1 MRSLAE
7 MELSDL
13 LVAPSD
19 EEHALRI
26 AELNASPDAGSPEG
40 IERIQHT
47 EELQAFGK
55 SLETFRFS
63 TQRTSERRLRS
74 RVRHPK
80 AMPAPANGK
89 G

>member
-13 LVAPSD
+13 LIAPSD

-26 AELNASPDAGSPEG
+26 TELEASPDASSPEV
-40 IERIQHT
+40 IEQIRHT
-47 EELQAFGK
+47 KELHAFGK
-55 SLETFRFS
+55 SLEMFRFS
-63 TQRTSERRLRS
+63 DQLTPQRRLRS
-74 RVRHPK
+74 RLK
-80 AMPAPANGK
+80 AVSAPENGK

>member
-1 MRSLAE
+1 MKPLAE

-13 LVAPSD
+13 LIAPSD

-26 AELNASPDAGSPEG
+26 AELQAMPDAGSTEG

-47 EELQAFGK
+47 EELHAFGK

-63 TQRTSERRLRS
+63 DQPTPRRRLRS
-74 RVRHPK
+74 RVE
-80 AMPAPANGK
+80 AMSAPTNREG
-89 G
+89 